1 MTIDQILKDSHV
13 IAVVGLSANKNRPS
27 YDVAAYLKGHG
38 YRVIPVNPKEDAI
51 LGERCY
57 PSLMS
62 FDEKVDIVDIFRRSE
77 DVAGVVEE
85 AIAKGARVVWMQ
97 EGIED
102 EASTERAREAGLE
115 VVMDKCIKK
124 EHQRMVGEEPLPYGV
139 CEVHFDDE
147 G

>member
-1 MTIDQILKDSHV
+1 MDIEQILKSCKV
-13 IAVVGLSANKNRPS
+13 VAVVGLSANKNRPS
-27 YDVAAYLKGHG
+27 YDVAAYLKEHG

-77 DVAGVVEE
+77 DVAGVVDE
-85 AIAKGARVVWMQ
+85 AISKGAGVVWMQ
-97 EGIED
+97 EGVED
-102 EASTERAREAGLE
+102 EASAARARNAGLE

-124 EHQRMVGEEPLPYGV
+124 EHQRLVGESPLPYGV

-147 G
+147 S